1 MQAIFLSQVY
11 EALFGTANA
20 PAFVQEN
27 PFLAAVII
35 GIALASLLAIVVYAA
50 IRLLPSC
57 SIAYRAWG
65 RILWVKFGSSAVTPP
80 MTKRYA
86 AYLKRRHPEEIR
98 MAVEGAG
105 FGYPGYIYL
114 TSKELGF
121 AMLRFGVMTEM
132 TLPYDQILE
141 TSLTKGGLYD
151 TISIATRT
159 DDVRSFRIFKSVRDV
174 AQDFFNHLQVGL
186 GAIRLPSHLEGRFL
200 DPRGPAPV
208 SAKHQLNPRRSNEA
222 G

>member
-1 MQAIFLSQVY
+1 MQAFFVSQIY
-11 EALFGTANA
+11 EALFGTANT

-27 PFLAAVII
+27 PFLAAVLI
-35 GIALASLLAIVVYAA
+35 GLALATLLAILVYAA
-50 IRLLPSC
+50 IRLLPSL
-57 SIAYRAWG
+57 SIVYRAWR
-65 RILWVKFGSSAVTPP
+65 RILWVKFGSSAVAPP

-86 AYLKRRHPEEIR
+86 AYLKRRHPDEIR

-105 FGYPGYIYL
+105 FGYPGYVYL
-114 TSKELGF
+114 TGKELGF

-159 DDVRSFRIFKSVRDV
+159 DDIRSFRIFKSVRDV
-174 AQDFFNHLQVGL
+174 AQDFFNQLQVGL
-186 GAIRLPSHLEGRFL
+186 GAIRLPSHLEERFL
-200 DPRGPAPV
+200 DPRAREPV
-208 SAKHQLNPRRSNEA
+208 SPARRLDPRQP